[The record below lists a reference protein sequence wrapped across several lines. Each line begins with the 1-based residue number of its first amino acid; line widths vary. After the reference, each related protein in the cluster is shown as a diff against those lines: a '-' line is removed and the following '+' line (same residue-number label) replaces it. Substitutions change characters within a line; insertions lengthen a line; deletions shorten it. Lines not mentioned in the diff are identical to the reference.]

1 MKGCLQ
7 DKQMPQHLVR
17 VCERL
22 RVSVG
27 PNVCPT
33 GAVRITPAHNLQD
46 ALVLIT
52 ATRST
57 RLIRH
62 NYTI

>member
-7 DKQMPQHLVR
+7 DTQMPQHLVR
-17 VCERL
+17 VYECL
-22 RVSVG
+22 RVSLG
-27 PNVCPT
+27 PHVCPT
-33 GAVRITPAHNLQD
+33 GAVRITPAYNLQD

-57 RLIRH
+57 RLIQH
-62 NYTI
+62 NYTM